1 MWIALIITW
10 AFSCG
15 FLLDPTGPD
24 KMGHLNMKSF
34 GDREQYRKHDEGG
47 PQHWKGRESK
57 GLSEVDTYLAMLP
70 RAAPS
75 VSQPGPVLQLATELP
90 RTTYGPPTGILQ
102 NHTNVGPIL
111 ELSVQAICN
120 LVEALPQFRGS
131 AAA

>member
-1 MWIALIITW
+1 MR
-10 AFSCG
+10 
-15 FLLDPTGPD
+15 
-24 KMGHLNMKSF
+24 SF
-34 GDREQYRKHDEGG
+34 GDGEQYRKHDEGG
-47 PQHWKGRESK
+47 PQHWKGRESI
-57 GLSEVDTYLAMLP
+57 GLSELDTYLAMLP

-90 RTTYGPPTGILQ
+90 TARPQEYFRITQ
-102 NHTNVGPIL
+102 DVGPIL